1 MKYWKEVLI
10 KSSTT
15 IIEAIK
21 IITDSSLQIAL
32 VVDNNQRLIGTLTDG
47 DIRRGILKGVDLI
60 NSVDQ
65 IMNTTPLVANQNDSR
80 NDILSLMRRK
90 SIKQIPLIDE
100 HGVVSG
106 IEILD
111 DLINPQTRDN
121 LVILMAGGLGSRLQ
135 PLTNNC
141 PKPLLE
147 VGSKPILE
155 TIIENFIDYGF
166 KRFYLSVNYKAEM
179 LREYFGDGS
188 KWGVEIDYISEE
200 MAMGTAGPLGL
211 LPEKPEQPFIV
222 MNGDL
227 LTKVNFQQLL
237 DFHNEH
243 HAKATVC
250 VREYDFQIP
259 YGVVTMDKFK
269 LTGIEEK
276 PVHRFFVNA
285 GIYVL
290 TPEVIELIPSQTRF
304 DMTELLDNCLN
315 NSHEAV
321 VFPIREYWMDIGR
334 IDDLERAKKE
344 YSETFN

>member
-1 MKYWKEVLI
+1 MKHWENVLI
-10 KSSTT
+10 SPSTP
-15 IIEAIK
+15 IFEAIK
-21 IITDSSLQIAL
+21 VITDSSLQIAL
-32 VVDNNQRLIGTLTDG
+32 VVDEQRHLLGTVTDG
-47 DIRRGILKGVDLI
+47 DIRRGILKGIDL
-60 NSVDQ
+60 NHPVEQ
-65 IMNTTPLVANQNDSR
+65 VMYMTPLVAGLNDSR
-80 NDILSLMRRK
+80 DEILSIMRQK
-90 SIKQIPLIDE
+90 SIKQIPLLNRQGI
-100 HGVVSG
+100 VSG
-106 IEILD
+106 LEVLD
-111 DLINPQTRDN
+111 ELITPQTLN
-121 LVILMAGGLGSRLQ
+121 NWVILMAGGIGSRLQ

-155 TIIENFIDYGF
+155 TIIETFIDYGF

-179 LREYFGDGS
+179 LREYFDDGS
-188 KWGVEIDYISEE
+188 KWGVEIDYISEDK
-200 MAMGTAGPLGL
+200 AMGTAGPLSL
-211 LPEKPEQPFIV
+211 LPEKPERPFIV

-259 YGVVTMDKFK
+259 YGVVSMDKFR

-290 TPEVIELIPSQTRF
+290 APEVIELIPAQTRF
-304 DMTELLDNCLN
+304 DMTELLERCLN
-315 NSHEAV
+315 KHHETVA
-321 VFPIREYWMDIGR
+321 FPIREYWMDIGR
-334 IDDLERAKKE
+334 IDDLERAKNE
-344 YSETFN
+344 YSVAFN